1 MSSEGFLMKN
11 FNDNDTIV
19 AIATP
24 PGEGG
29 IGIVR
34 ISGEQAGTIASKLFK
49 PFKGNDKV
57 EQFTSHYARYGQI
70 IDECGQIIDEA
81 LCIPMWA
88 PNSYTKENVVE
99 IQSHGGTL
107 VVRRILE
114 LALTNGARMAEP
126 GEFTKRAFLNG
137 RLDLSQAQSVMD
149 IIKARTEA
157 SLRMAS
163 GHLQGTFS
171 QEIKSMRHDILE
183 VIAHLE
189 ASIDFPEDD
198 IEDVAK
204 DEAGKKVK
212 AIKQRIEEMLS
223 TFKTGRILRDG
234 LMTAI
239 IGKPN
244 VGKSSLLNALLREER
259 AIVTDI
265 PGTTRDSLE
274 EYANIGGVP
283 LKIIDTAGIRETED
297 KVEQIGVEKSMA
309 YVQKA
314 DLILALFDISHEL
327 TKEDKEIINLLQGKE
342 GIVLLTKNDLTTVL
356 DIDNLKQQLQ
366 GNFKYMYISTIS
378 KNGLKELESEIVNRV
393 YSGAAKQAEGAFVN
407 NVRQA
412 TALKEAQQYLEDCL
426 NTIAMDMA
434 EDFIVIDIRSAWEKL
449 GEITGDTV
457 DEDIIDQ
464 IFSQF
469 CIGK

>member
-1 MSSEGFLMKN
+1 MMNVLQDS
-11 FNDNDTIV
+11 DTIV
-19 AIATP
+19 AVSTP

-34 ISGEQAGTIASKLFK
+34 LSGKDAGNVAGKIFK
-49 PFKGNDKV
+49 AKTAIPV
-57 EQFTSHYARYGQI
+57 REFTSHKAIYGEI
-70 IDECGQIIDEA
+70 IDENGNILDEA
-81 LCIPMWA
+81 LCLVMWA

-99 IQSHGGTL
+99 LQSHGGSL
-107 VVRRILE
+107 IMRRILE
-114 LALTNGARMAEP
+114 LALQNGARLAEP

-149 IIKARTEA
+149 VIKARSDA
-157 SLRMAS
+157 SLRMAA
-163 GHLQGTFS
+163 GQLKGTLS
-171 QEIKSMRHDILE
+171 EEIKAMRHDILE
-183 VIAHLE
+183 IIAHLE

-204 DEAGKKVK
+204 DEALHKVT
-212 AIKQRIEEMLS
+212 AIKERIEEMLK
-223 TFKTGRILRDG
+223 TFHTGRILRDG
-234 LMTAI
+234 LVTAI

-244 VGKSSLLNALLREER
+244 VGKSSLLNALLREDR

-274 EYANIGGVP
+274 EYTNIAGVP
-283 LKIIDTAGIRETED
+283 LKIVDTAGIRETDD
-297 KVEQIGVEKSMA
+297 KVEQIGVEKSVA
-309 YVQKA
+309 YMQKA
-314 DLILALFDISHEL
+314 DLILALFDTSREL
-327 TKEDKEIINLLQGKE
+327 STEDEDIIKLLQGKS
-342 GIVLLTKNDLTTVL
+342 GLILLTKQDLSVKM
-356 DIDNLKQQLQ
+356 DIEELKKHLS
-366 GNFKYMYISTIS
+366 GDFKYIYVSTVAQ
-378 KNGLKELESEIVNRV
+378 NGLQELEQEIVNRV
-393 YSGAAKQAEGAFVN
+393 YDGTLQQAESSFISN
-407 NVRQA
+407 IRQA
-412 TALKEAQQYLEDCL
+412 EALKEAKKYLTDCL
-426 NTIAMDMA
+426 DTINMGMA

>member
-1 MSSEGFLMKN
+1 MRDFA
-11 FNDNDTIV
+11 DNDTIA

-24 PGEGG
+24 PGDGG

-34 ISGEQAGTIASKLFK
+34 ISGENAGFVADKFFKAAKKDFSVLDFRTHQAVYGKIIDD
-49 PFKGNDKV
+49 KGN
-57 EQFTSHYARYGQI
+57 
-70 IDECGQIIDEA
+70 IIDEA
-81 LCIPMWA
+81 LCIAMWA

-99 IQSHGGTL
+99 IQSHGGSL
-107 VVRRILE
+107 VVHRILE
-114 LALTNGARMAEP
+114 LAINHGARLAQP

-149 IIKARTEA
+149 IIQARTDA
-157 SLRMAS
+157 SLRMAA
-163 GHLQGTFS
+163 GHLQGAFS
-171 QEIKSMRHDILE
+171 AEIQSMRHSILE
-183 VIAHLE
+183 IIAHLE

-204 DEAGKKVK
+204 QEAEEKIG
-212 AIKQRIEEMLS
+212 AIKNRISEILK
-223 TFKTGRILRDG
+223 TFHTGRILRDG

-283 LKIIDTAGIRETED
+283 LRIIDTAGIRETHD
-297 KVEQIGVEKSMA
+297 KVEQIGVEKSVA
-309 YVQKA
+309 YLQKA
-314 DLILALFDISHEL
+314 DLILALFDASRPL
-327 TKEDKEIINLLQGKE
+327 SQEDWDIIAMLKNKK
-342 GIVLLTKNDLTTVL
+342 GIVLLTKKDLPAQ
-356 DIDNLKQQLQ
+356 IDTEDLQNLLQ
-366 GNFKYMYISTIS
+366 GDFKYIRISSIN
-378 KNGLKELESEIVNRV
+378 KDGLKELEEEIVSRV
-393 YSGAAKQAEGAFVN
+393 YSGNAGQAEGCFVN
-407 NVRQA
+407 NLRQA
-412 TALKEAQQYLEDCL
+412 EALQAAQKHLEECL
-426 NTIAMDMA
+426 NTIRMGMA
-434 EDFIVIDIRSAWEKL
+434 EDFIVIDVRSAWEKL

>member
-1 MSSEGFLMKN
+1 MKN
-11 FNDNDTIV
+11 FGENDTIV
-19 AIATP
+19 AISTP

-29 IGIVR
+29 IGIIR
-34 ISGEQAGTIASKLFK
+34 ISGENSGIVASKLFK
-49 PFKGNDKV
+49 CAKKDLTVENFERHKVVYGKIVDEKGNV
-57 EQFTSHYARYGQI
+57 
-70 IDECGQIIDEA
+70 IDEA
-81 LCIPMWA
+81 LCIAMWA

-99 IQSHGGTL
+99 IQSHGGAL

-114 LALTNGARMAEP
+114 LALQNGARMAEP

-149 IIKARTEA
+149 IIKARTDA
-157 SLRMAS
+157 SLRMAA
-163 GHLQGTFS
+163 GHLQGKFS
-171 QEIKSMRHDILE
+171 DEIKAMRHDILE

-204 DEAGKKVK
+204 DEASAKVRS
-212 AIKQRIEEMLS
+212 IKNRIEEMLS
-223 TFKTGRILRDG
+223 TFNTGRILRDG
-234 LMTAI
+234 LVTAI

-244 VGKSSLLNALLREER
+244 VGKSSLLNTLLREDR

-297 KVEQIGVEKSMA
+297 KVEQIGVEKSMS

-314 DLILALFDISHEL
+314 DLILALFDTSSDL
-327 TKEDKEIINLLQGKE
+327 TKEDEEIINLLQGKE
-342 GIVLLTKNDLTTVL
+342 GIVLLTKNDLSCVL
-356 DIDNLKQQLQ
+356 DIEDLQKRLQ
-366 GNFKYMYISTIS
+366 GNFKYMQISTFNNDGI
-378 KNGLKELESEIVNRV
+378 KELEQEIVNRV
-393 YSGAAKQAEGAFVN
+393 YSGTVKQAEGVFVN

-412 TALKEAQQYLEDCL
+412 NALKEAQKYLEDCL
-426 NTIAMDMA
+426 NTIEMDMA

>member
-1 MSSEGFLMKN
+1 MKD
-11 FNDNDTIV
+11 FADNDTIA
-19 AIATP
+19 AIATS

-34 ISGEQAGTIASKLFK
+34 ISGENAGFVADKFFK
-49 PFKGNDKV
+49 PVKKGFSVIDFKTHQAVYGKVIDDVGNV
-57 EQFTSHYARYGQI
+57 
-70 IDECGQIIDEA
+70 IDEA
-81 LCIPMWA
+81 LCIAMWA

-99 IQSHGGTL
+99 IQSHGGSL
-107 VVRRILE
+107 VVHRILE
-114 LALTNGARMAEP
+114 LALSHGARMAEP

-149 IIKARTEA
+149 IIQARTDA
-157 SLRMAS
+157 SLRMAA
-163 GHLQGTFS
+163 GHLQGAFS
-171 QEIKSMRHDILE
+171 EEIKSMRHDILE
-183 VIAHLE
+183 IIAHLE

-204 DEAGKKVK
+204 QEAEEKICKIKDRIDEILK
-212 AIKQRIEEMLS
+212 
-223 TFKTGRILRDG
+223 TFHTGRILREG

-274 EYANIGGVP
+274 EYANIKGVP
-283 LKIIDTAGIRETED
+283 LRIIDTAGIRETQD
-297 KVEQIGVEKSMA
+297 KVEQIGVEKSVS
-309 YVQKA
+309 YLQRA
-314 DLILALFDISHEL
+314 DLILALFDISRPL
-327 TKEDKEIINLLQGKE
+327 STEDEEIINMLEGKK
-342 GIVLLTKNDLTTVL
+342 GIILLTKKDLPKE
-356 DIDNLKQQLQ
+356 IDVDDLKDKLH
-366 GNFKYMYISTIS
+366 GDFKYIYISTLN
-378 KNGLKELESEIVNRV
+378 KEGLKDLEDEIVSRV
-393 YSGAAKQAEGAFVN
+393 YSGNSGQAEGCFVSN
-407 NVRQA
+407 LRQA
-412 TALKEAQQYLEDCL
+412 EALKAAKKHLEECL
-426 NTIAMDMA
+426 NTIKMDMA
-434 EDFIVIDIRSAWEKL
+434 EDFIVIDVRSAWEKL

>member
-1 MSSEGFLMKN
+1 MSFANGEG
-11 FNDNDTIV
+11 DTIA

-34 ISGEQAGTIASKLFK
+34 LSGKDAAEVADAFFQAANKRHNNHSVAEFESH
-49 PFKGNDKV
+49 KV
-57 EQFTSHYARYGQI
+57 VYGHIIDDNGCI
-70 IDECGQIIDEA
+70 IDES

-88 PNSYTKENVVE
+88 PNSYTKEDVVE
-99 IQSHGGTL
+99 IQSHGGAL
-107 VVRRILE
+107 IVRRILE
-114 LALTNGARMAEP
+114 LALKNGARLAEP

-149 IIKARTEA
+149 IIKARTDA
-157 SLRMAS
+157 SLRMAA
-163 GHLQGTFS
+163 GHLQGRFS
-171 QEIKSMRHDILE
+171 EEIRQMRHDILE
-183 VIAHLE
+183 IIAHLE

-198 IEDVAK
+198 IEDIAK
-204 DEAGKKVK
+204 ENACKKITS
-212 AIKQRIEEMLS
+212 IKEHIGRILS

-244 VGKSSLLNALLREER
+244 VGKSSLLNALLQEDR
-259 AIVTDI
+259 AIVTEI

-283 LKIIDTAGIRETED
+283 VRIIDTAGIRDTED
-297 KVEQIGVEKSMA
+297 KVEQIGVKKSVS
-309 YVQKA
+309 YIKKA
-314 DLILALFDISHEL
+314 DLILALFDASSEL
-327 TKEDKEIINLLQGKE
+327 SPEDEEIIDLLKGRE
-342 GIVLLTKNDLTTVL
+342 GIVLLTKKDLPAKL
-356 DIDNLKQQLQ
+356 DVEQLKKKI
-366 GNFKYMYISTIS
+366 GSSFKYISISTT
-378 KNGLKELESEIVNRV
+378 NGEGLKDLENSIVDRV
-393 YSGAAKQAEGAFVN
+393 YSGAAGQGEACFVSS
-407 NVRQA
+407 VRQA
-412 TALKEAQQYLEDCL
+412 KALKDAEHSLAECL
-426 NTIAMDMA
+426 HTINMGMA
-434 EDFIVIDIRSAWEKL
+434 EDFIVIDVRSAWEKL

-457 DEDIIDQ
+457 NEDIIDQ

>member
-1 MSSEGFLMKN
+1 MIDFA
-11 FNDNDTIV
+11 DTDTIAAV
-19 AIATP
+19 ATS

-34 ISGEQAGTIASKLFK
+34 LSGKNAGFIADKFFKAAKKDLSVVKFKSHQAVYG
-49 PFKGNDKV
+49 KV
-57 EQFTSHYARYGQI
+57 
-70 IDECGQIIDEA
+70 IDENGVFIDEA
-81 LCIPMWA
+81 LCIAMWK

-99 IQSHGGTL
+99 IQSHGGSF
-107 VVRRILE
+107 VVHRILE
-114 LALTNGARMAEP
+114 LALNNGARMAEP

-149 IIKARTEA
+149 IIQAKTDA
-157 SLRMAS
+157 SLRMAA

-171 QEIKSMRHDILE
+171 EEIKSMRHVLLE
-183 VIAHLE
+183 IIAHLE

-198 IEDVAK
+198 IEDMAK
-204 DEAGKKVK
+204 QEAEKKICKIKDRIDEILK
-212 AIKQRIEEMLS
+212 
-223 TFKTGRILRDG
+223 TFHTGRILKDG

-244 VGKSSLLNALLREER
+244 VGKSSLLNALLKEDR

-283 LKIIDTAGIRETED
+283 LRIIDTAGIRKTHD
-297 KVEQIGVEKSMA
+297 KVEQIGVEKSVS
-309 YVQKA
+309 YLQRA
-314 DLILALFDISHEL
+314 DLILALFDASEPLSI
-327 TKEDKEIINLLQGKE
+327 EDEDIINMLKGRN
-342 GIVLLTKNDLTTVL
+342 GIILLTKKDLPAEMN
-356 DIDNLKQQLQ
+356 IKILKNRLY
-366 GNFKYMYISTIS
+366 GDFKYIFISTLTGE
-378 KNGLKELESEIVNRV
+378 GLKDLEDEIVNRV
-393 YSGAAKQAEGAFVN
+393 YSGSTGQAEGCFVSN
-407 NVRQA
+407 IRQA
-412 TALKEAQQYLEDCL
+412 EALKAAKKRLEECI
-426 NTIAMDMA
+426 NTIKANMS
-434 EDFIVIDIRSAWEKL
+434 EDFIVIDVRSAWEKL

>member
-1 MSSEGFLMKN
+1 MRNLA
-11 FNDNDTIV
+11 DNDTIA

-24 PGEGG
+24 PGDGG

-34 ISGEQAGTIASKLFK
+34 ISGENAGFVADKIFKALKKGFSVLNFKTHQAVYGNVIDD
-49 PFKGNDKV
+49 KGN
-57 EQFTSHYARYGQI
+57 I
-70 IDECGQIIDEA
+70 MDEA
-81 LCIPMWA
+81 LCLAMWA
-88 PNSYTKENVVE
+88 PNSYTRENVVE
-99 IQSHGGTL
+99 IQSHGGSF
-107 VVRRILE
+107 VVHRILE
-114 LALTNGARMAEP
+114 LALNNGARMAQP

-149 IIKARTEA
+149 IIQARTDA

-171 QEIKSMRHDILE
+171 KEIQSMRHFILE
-183 VIAHLE
+183 IIAHLE

-198 IEDVAK
+198 IEDIAK
-204 DEAGKKVK
+204 QEAKEKISK
-212 AIKQRIEEMLS
+212 IKNRISEILK
-223 TFKTGRILRDG
+223 TFHTGRILRDG
-234 LMTAI
+234 LVTTI

-244 VGKSSLLNALLREER
+244 VGKSSLLNALLREDR

-283 LKIIDTAGIRETED
+283 LKIIDTAGIRKTHD
-297 KVEQIGVEKSMA
+297 KVEQIGVEKSVT
-309 YVQKA
+309 YLQNA
-314 DLILALFDISHEL
+314 DLILALFDISRPL
-327 TKEDKEIINLLQGKE
+327 SQEDEDIIEMLKGKK
-342 GIVLLTKNDLTTVL
+342 GIVLLTKKDLPIEM
-356 DIDNLKQQLQ
+356 DIVDLQNRLQ
-366 GNFKYMYISTIS
+366 GEFKYIYISMLN
-378 KNGLKELESEIVNRV
+378 KDGLKDLEDEIVSRV
-393 YSGAAKQAEGAFVN
+393 YSGSAKQAEGCFVN
-407 NVRQA
+407 NLRQA
-412 TALKEAQQYLEDCL
+412 EALKAAEKHLEECL
-426 NTIAMDMA
+426 DTIKMGMA
-434 EDFIVIDIRSAWEKL
+434 EDFIVIDVRSAWEKL

>member
-1 MSSEGFLMKN
+1 MKN
-11 FNDNDTIV
+11 FNDNDTIA

-34 ISGEQAGTIASKLFK
+34 ISGEQSGVIANKLFK
-49 PFKGNDKV
+49 PFKGNLAV
-57 EQFTSHYARYGQI
+57 EQFKSHHVVYGQI
-70 IDECGQIIDEA
+70 IDEHGQIIDEA

-149 IIKARTEA
+149 IIQARTEA

-163 GHLQGTFS
+163 GHLQGKFS
-171 QEIKSMRHDILE
+171 DEIKSMRHDILE

-204 DEAGKKVK
+204 DEAAKKVQ

-223 TFKTGRILRDG
+223 TFNTGRILRDG
-234 LMTAI
+234 LITAI

-244 VGKSSLLNALLREER
+244 VGKSSLLNALLREDR

-297 KVEQIGVEKSMA
+297 KVEQIGVEKSME

-314 DLILALFDISHEL
+314 DLILALFDISNEL

-342 GIVLLTKNDLTTVL
+342 GIVLLTKNDLNTVL
-356 DIDNLKQQLQ
+356 DIEDLKQQLQ
-366 GNFKYMYISTIS
+366 GNFKYMNISTI
-378 KNGLKELESEIVNRV
+378 NNDGLKELETEIVNRV
-393 YSGAAKQAEGAFVN
+393 YNGTIQQAEGSFVN

-412 TALKEAQQYLEDCL
+412 TALKEAKKYLDDCL
-426 NTIAMDMA
+426 NTISMDMA
-434 EDFIVIDIRSAWEKL
+434 EDFIVIDVRSAWEKL